1 MKNKKRWKK
10 VGTFDVDAGL
20 CWIGDPCYIIG
31 NDELDY
37 PYLNWND
44 FCNELFKKDKKGVAE
59 WKHNETYTS
68 TSCGK
73 GLTIQTGYGDGE
85 YPVYVKRNTKG
96 VIIEVRIVF
105 SEE

>member
-1 MKNKKRWKK
+1 MENIEEWEK

-31 NDELDY
+31 CEDLDY
-37 PYLNWND
+37 PYLNWDD
-44 FCNELFKKDKKGVAE
+44 FCNELFKKDENGVTE
-59 WKHNETYTS
+59 WGHGGKS
-68 TSCGK
+68 SQGK

-85 YPVYVKRNTKG
+85 YPVYVKRNTEG